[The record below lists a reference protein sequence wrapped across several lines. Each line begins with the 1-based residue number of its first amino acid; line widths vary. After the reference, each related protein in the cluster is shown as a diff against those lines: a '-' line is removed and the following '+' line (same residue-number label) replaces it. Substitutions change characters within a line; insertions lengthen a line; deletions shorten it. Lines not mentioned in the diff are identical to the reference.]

1 MATRMSCAVPICRG
15 IQRAKLAQTSMPAL
29 LINRSTC
36 LMACLVVSPRARAKA
51 WPIAATA
58 SEAPVMTPSVAAERA
73 LMRLA
78 CRSGPYIPPRKSR
91 TVAIRVLVR
100 SVSAM
105 DPVRLRMTGW
115 SYATAA
121 NRGYGLPGK
130 MRGFVRAE
138 PAFN

>member
-1 MATRMSCAVPICRG
+1 MPICRG
-15 IQRAKLAQTSMPAL
+15 TQREKLAQTSMPAL
-29 LINRSTC
+29 PINRSTC

-58 SEAPVMTPSVAAERA
+58 SAAPVMTPSVAAERA

-91 TVAIRVLVR
+91 MVAIRVLVR

-115 SYATAA
+115 SNGTAA
-121 NRGYGLPGK
+121 NRGYGLSHENEGDS
-130 MRGFVRAE
+130 
-138 PAFN
+138 